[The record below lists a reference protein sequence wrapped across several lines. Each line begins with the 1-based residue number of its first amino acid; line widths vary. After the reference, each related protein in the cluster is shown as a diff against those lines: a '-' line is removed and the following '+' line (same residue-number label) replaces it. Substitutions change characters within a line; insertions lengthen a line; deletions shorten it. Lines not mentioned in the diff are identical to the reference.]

1 MGIILAVIGGIFL
14 AAMAGALYVI
24 GGAIF
29 LLFAGSYAVAA
40 WLVGCFGLPSFTVV
54 PMTFLVAAIIG
65 LFMDVCYGPRRDN

>member
-1 MGIILAVIGGIFL
+1 MGIILAAIAGIFL
-14 AAMAGALYVI
+14 AAIAGALYVI

-54 PMTFLVAAIIG
+54 PVTFLVAAIIG
-65 LFMDVCYGPRRDN
+65 FLVEVCYGPRRDN